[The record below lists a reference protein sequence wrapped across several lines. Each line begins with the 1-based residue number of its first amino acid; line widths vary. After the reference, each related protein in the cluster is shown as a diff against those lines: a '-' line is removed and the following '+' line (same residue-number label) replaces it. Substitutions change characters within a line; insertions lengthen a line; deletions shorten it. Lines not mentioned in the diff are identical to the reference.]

1 MAKCGECGLV
11 AMEDG
16 KTGNPC
22 EVPLS
27 TRTHGVA
34 LPQIDNSPICTG
46 LVIDLRLELPEM
58 LPNNAATR
66 TLDILNKVRQ
76 CSKYQPWRQSF
87 SPKEHLQML
96 YDNEAKV
103 VQSNKDRRE
112 RWEDRLWMI
121 FSNMLFLIVGA
132 YLKTKL

>member
-1 MAKCGECGLV
+1 
-11 AMEDG
+11 
-16 KTGNPC
+16 
-22 EVPLS
+22 
-27 TRTHGVA
+27 
-34 LPQIDNSPICTG
+34 
-46 LVIDLRLELPEM
+46 
-58 LPNNAATR
+58 
-66 TLDILNKVRQ
+66 
-76 CSKYQPWRQSF
+76 
-87 SPKEHLQML
+87 ML